1 MLRLKQTRTLCCLL
15 IVLLLSF
22 GIFFR
27 VANLDRKPYW
37 GDESLTSQ
45 RISGYIDR
53 EFKSIVLQNDP
64 MTAGELQNY
73 QRPNANKDLKD
84 VMYALANHGE
94 HPPLY
99 YLMARFWMQLF
110 PNIVATPR
118 SLSSLISLAAMPCLY
133 LLCLELFELSS
144 VAWIAVGLLAI
155 SPIQVIYAQEARQYS
170 LWTVTILLSSWALFR
185 AIRLNSKATW
195 RWYTLTLF
203 LLLYTHLISVIIVA
217 VHGVYILFHE
227 GFQLNKKLVAYGQA
241 SLASILLFIP
251 WIMIAVLEKIG
262 GVDGV
267 PEWSKTPT
275 PFASLAQTWLL
286 NISRIF
292 IDINDSFTYKNSWI
306 YMIALAISLTSI
318 YVLCNR
324 TPKRIWSFVF
334 LLIIIP
340 ASFLILPDLILGGR
354 RSTPLRYFI
363 PSSLGIQI
371 AVAYFI
377 YSQLTI
383 SIHFKDWKNWLRKT
397 LVVAIASSGI
407 YSGILIFQ
415 ADTWWFKG
423 REYYHNEV
431 AKIVNQTEASMVIAT
446 WFDLR
451 TLCHSLDSDVV
462 LQDIRPL
469 QEFNTIDEKFSYIFV
484 YQSQAMLDYLLNK
497 NSKYKVEKYWTWKRQ
512 TTPVNTTLTNLW
524 KLSIDDPK

>member
-1 MLRLKQTRTLCCLL
+1 MFQFQHARNLWCFL
-15 IVLLLSF
+15 IVVLLAF

-27 VANLDRKPYW
+27 VVNLDRKPYW

-53 EFKSIVLQNDP
+53 EFKSIVLQNDS
-64 MTAGELQNY
+64 MTAGELQSY
-73 QRPNANKDLKD
+73 QRPNPNKNLQD

-110 PNIVATPR
+110 PNRVATPR
-118 SLSSLISLAAMPCLY
+118 GLSSLISLVAMPCFY
-133 LLCLELFELSS
+133 LLCLELFESS
-144 VAWIAVGLLAI
+144 FVAWIAVGLLAI
-155 SPIQVIYAQEARQYS
+155 SPIQIIYAQEARQYS

-185 AIRLNSKATW
+185 AIRINSKSTW
-195 RWYTLTLF
+195 RWYILTLF
-203 LLLYTHLISVIIVA
+203 LSLYTHLISVIIVA
-217 VHGVYILFHE
+217 VHGIYILFHE
-227 GFQLNKKLVAYGQA
+227 GFRLSKRLVAYGRA
-241 SLASILLFIP
+241 SLAGIVLFIP
-251 WIMIAVLEKIG
+251 WMMIAMLEKIG

-267 PEWSKTPT
+267 PGWSKTPT
-275 PFASLAQTWLL
+275 PLASLAQTWLL

-292 IDINDSFTYKNSWI
+292 IDLNDSFAYKDLGL
-306 YMIALAISLTSI
+306 YMTTLAIALASI
-318 YVLCNR
+318 YVLYDR
-324 TPKRIWSFVF
+324 APKRISIFIV

-340 ASFLILPDLILGGR
+340 ALFLILPDLILGGR
-354 RSTPLRYFI
+354 RSTPIRYFI
-363 PSSLGIQI
+363 PSSLGIQM

-377 YSQLTI
+377 YSQLNI
-383 SIHFKDWKNWLRKT
+383 SIHLKDWKNWLRKISI
-397 LVVAIASSGI
+397 VAIVSSGI
-407 YSGILIFQ
+407 YSGILISQ

-431 AKIVNQTEASMVIAT
+431 AKIVNQTEDPIVIAT

-469 QEFNTIDEKFSYIFV
+469 QEFDTIDDRFSYVFV
-484 YQSQAMLDYLLNK
+484 YQSQEMLNYLLDK
-497 NSKYKVEKYWTWKRQ
+497 NSKYKVETSWTWKRQ

-524 KLSIDDPK
+524 KLSINESE